1 MGGTPAHHTLRESEG
16 HKHTDI
22 SITRPVLQTMSY
34 HCSLREREKQTEEME
49 ETGYRERQT
58 QKRDGRGDW
67 VRDREE
73 REE

>member
-1 MGGTPAHHTLRESEG
+1 MRDINTERHFNHETCAPNTELSLLPA
-16 HKHTDI
+16 
-22 SITRPVLQTMSY
+22 
-34 HCSLREREKQTEEME
+34 REREKQTGEME

-67 VRDREE
+67 VSDREE

>member
-1 MGGTPAHHTLRESEG
+1 
-16 HKHTDI
+16 
-22 SITRPVLQTMSY
+22 MSY

-67 VRDREE
+67 VSDREE